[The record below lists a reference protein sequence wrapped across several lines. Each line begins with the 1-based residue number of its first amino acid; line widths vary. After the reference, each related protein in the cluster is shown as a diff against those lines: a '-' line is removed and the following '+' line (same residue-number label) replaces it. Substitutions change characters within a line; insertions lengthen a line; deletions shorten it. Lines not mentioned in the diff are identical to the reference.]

1 MNWVVTHDFA
11 GSYDNGAS
19 VMCWGCL
26 APPRCGTWRCRR
38 PRIKGAAVAPRPCT
52 IKEESRSG
60 RIELDLG
67 DPLARSAPQGLH
79 LECRHGTCTRASET
93 VGYLWEEV
101 ALRAPVQG
109 RVTPTGD
116 HERETCLREMRQS
129 YGPYRADRHAS
140 RTR

>member
-1 MNWVVTHDFA
+1 MWRRGKSWRPLSGQAARKKTVP
-11 GSYDNGAS
+11 
-19 VMCWGCL
+19 CL
-26 APPRCGTWRCRR
+26 SPTPSPPIR
-38 PRIKGAAVAPRPCT
+38 RPCT

-60 RIELDLG
+60 RIEIDLS

-79 LECRHGTCTRASET
+79 LECRHGTCTRARET

>member
-1 MNWVVTHDFA
+1 MNWVATRGFA
-11 GSYDNGAS
+11 GNCEHEANGR
-19 VMCWGCL
+19 CWACP
-26 APPRCGTWRCRR
+26 APPRCATWRRHY
-38 PRIKGAAVAPRPCT
+38 PRIKGADVGQRPCT

-60 RIELDLG
+60 RIELDLS

-79 LECRHGTCTRASET
+79 LECRHGTCTRARET